1 MKSMRAQISR
11 TLLLILAAFALGLA
25 AGRLLTP
32 GQAETATPLAPLQE
46 ALDIIQARYI
56 EPVETELLVE
66 GALAGMAAALDDQ
79 FSYYIDP
86 ETYAREYHY
95 TGEFTGIGV
104 MVKTNAAGEIEVD
117 EVVPGSPADRV
128 GARRGDIF
136 HAVDGQT
143 VAGYTQ
149 EELSAMVPGPRG
161 TSVRVTFRRGEELL
175 TFDIVRD
182 VFVVPN
188 VRFEMVAGRY
198 AYIAMKDFHKL
209 ARAQLDEALAAID
222 VHASAG
228 LIFDLRGNPG
238 GTIESA
244 IDIASVFFDDA
255 VILQQV
261 DRDGNTTETRSQSN
275 SAGINAP
282 IVLLVDAA
290 SASASEVLAG
300 ALQDHGLATI
310 IGETT
315 FGKGTVQTIQ
325 ELGHGGALRL
335 TVRRFRTPKGREIEG
350 KGIAPDI
357 VVAWDAQTDEP
368 PHLQLEAT
376 IQYLDSLVPG
386 K

>member
-1 MKSMRAQISR
+1 MKSMRARNSR

-25 AGRLLTP
+25 AGHLLTP

-46 ALDIIQARYI
+46 ALDIIQAHYI

-104 MVKTNAAGEIEVD
+104 MVKTNSAGEIEVD
-117 EVVPGSPADRV
+117 EVVPGSPADRAKV
-128 GARRGDIF
+128 LPGDIF
-136 HAVDGQT
+136 HAVNGES

-149 EELSAMVPGPRG
+149 EELSALVPGPRG
-161 TSVRVTFRRGEELL
+161 SSVRVTFRRDENLL

-188 VRFEMVAGRY
+188 VEYKVLAGKY
-198 AYIAMKDFHKL
+198 AWIAMRDFHNL
-209 ARAQLDEALAAID
+209 ARAQLDAALAAVD
-222 VHASAG
+222 VHARDG

-238 GTIESA
+238 GALESA
-244 IDIASVFFDDA
+244 IDVASVFLDDA

-261 DRDGNTTETRSQSN
+261 DRDGKITETRSQGESV
-275 SAGINAP
+275 GISAP
-282 IVLLVDAA
+282 IALLVDAV
-290 SASASEVLAG
+290 SASASEVIAG

-325 ELGHGGALRL
+325 ELGDGGALRL

-350 KGIAPDI
+350 VGIAPDI

-368 PHLQLEAT
+368 PDLQLEAA
-376 IQYLDSLVPG
+376 IQYLDSLVPD